1 MRGGENT
8 WVTNGSAVMQRKLMR
23 DRALGK
29 NKLSGEE
36 IRTRYEAAR
45 RRERREGGLGRRLAS
60 AQENCVKAALK
71 QERRIVRDD
80 FRL

>member
-1 MRGGENT
+1 
-8 WVTNGSAVMQRKLMR
+8 MR

-36 IRTRYEAAR
+36 IRNRYEAAR
-45 RRERREGGLGRRLAS
+45 RKERDVGLGRRLAS
-60 AQENCVKAALK
+60 AQENCIKAALK
-71 QERRIVRDD
+71 QERKIIRDD